1 MAEEPYRAKKAKDL
15 ILQTFSN
22 KGEYIMALSQQKM
35 VLQHLQEHG
44 NITIYEA
51 IQLYGATR
59 LSAIIFNLR
68 NNEGLDIVTDFET
81 VRTRFGAKTK
91 VARYKLRGQ

>member
-1 MAEEPYRAKKAKDL
+1 
-15 ILQTFSN
+15 
-22 KGEYIMALSQQKM
+22 MALSQEKM

-44 NITIYEA
+44 SITSYEA

-68 NNEGLDIVTDFET
+68 HNEGFEISTDLEK
-81 VRTRFGAKTK
+81 VRTRFGAKTQ
-91 VARYKLRGQ
+91 VARYKLKA